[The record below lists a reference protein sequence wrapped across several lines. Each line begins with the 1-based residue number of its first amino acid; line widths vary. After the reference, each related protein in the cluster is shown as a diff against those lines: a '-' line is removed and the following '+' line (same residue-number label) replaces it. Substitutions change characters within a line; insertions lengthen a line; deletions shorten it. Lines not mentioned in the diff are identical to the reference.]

1 MSLIVSRETWLL
13 RKQVG
18 KTGKAKAKIGAL
30 GEQIAARF
38 LEGKGFSVIGRN
50 YWQKWGEIDLIAED
64 RAALRFVEV
73 KTMERTEGE
82 SFLPEENV
90 HKEKLKRLFRTIHT
104 YLDDKRE
111 GEREWQLDVVAVIID
126 FKEKTASVR
135 FTENVLP
142 E

>member
-1 MSLIVSRETWLL
+1 MVV
-13 RKQVG
+13 KN
-18 KTGKAKAKIGAL
+18 KAKIGTL
-30 GEQIAARF
+30 GEQIAAKF
-38 LEGKGFSVIGRN
+38 LEGKGFLVIGRN
-50 YWQKWGEIDLIAED
+50 YRQKWGEIDIIAED
-64 RAALRFVEV
+64 QDVIRFVEV
-73 KTMERTEGE
+73 KTMERMEGE

-111 GEREWQLDVVAVIID
+111 GEREWQLDVVSVVVD
-126 FKEKTASVR
+126 FDKKTASVR